1 MRDMIHPEYIDCHVT
16 CACGHDFVTRGTKA
30 EIKVEI
36 CSACHPF
43 YTGKQKIVDT
53 EGRVDRFRQR
63 QVLAQQLQQEAEKRA
78 EKKARA
84 AKPKEA
90 APSAG

>member
-1 MRDMIHPEYIDCHVT
+1 
-16 CACGHDFVTRGTKA
+16 
-30 EIKVEI
+30 
-36 CSACHPF
+36 
-43 YTGKQKIVDT
+43 
-53 EGRVDRFRQR
+53 VDRFRQR

-84 AKPKEA
+84 SKPKEA